1 MKKPPDTSYCTLYI
15 MRHAETEANA
25 SGILGSDTVLTEKGK
40 EQAKKAAERFKDI
53 HFDTVY
59 TSDLIRTQQ
68 TAEFI
73 TLERK
78 IAFKATN
85 AIRERY
91 YGKLEGSSF
100 EEYRAVLK
108 EHLEKIKDMSDDQR
122 IQQRM
127 VEGMETEEN
136 VISRLITFLREIAL
150 AYPGKNVLIVS
161 HGNVMRVL
169 LTHLGFVKHNELP
182 IGAIENTGVIKL
194 TSDGVDFF
202 IEEVVGINRAR

>member
-1 MKKPPDTSYCTLYI
+1 MKKVSEESYCTLYV

-40 EQAKKAAERFKDI
+40 EQAKKAAERFKDV
-53 HFDTVY
+53 HFDAVY

-78 IAFKATN
+78 IAFTATK
-85 AIRERY
+85 AIRERH

-100 EEYRAVLK
+100 EDYRVVLK
-108 EHLEKIKDMSDDQR
+108 EYLEKIKDLSDDQR
-122 IQQRM
+122 IKQKM
-127 VEGMETEEN
+127 VEGMETEED
-136 VISRLITFLREIAL
+136 VIGRIITFLREVAL
-150 AYPGKNVLIVS
+150 AYPDKNVLIVS

-194 TSDGVDFF
+194 KSDGVDFF
-202 IEEVVGINRAR
+202 VEEVTGINRPQ

>member
-1 MKKPPDTSYCTLYI
+1 

-40 EQAKKAAERFKDI
+40 EQAKKAAERFKDV
-53 HFDTVY
+53 HFDAVY

-78 IAFKATN
+78 IAFTATK
-85 AIRERY
+85 AIRERH

-100 EEYRAVLK
+100 EDYRVVLK
-108 EHLEKIKDMSDDQR
+108 EYLEKIKDLSDDQR
-122 IQQRM
+122 IKQKM
-127 VEGMETEEN
+127 VEGMETEED
-136 VISRLITFLREIAL
+136 VIGRIITFLREVAL
-150 AYPGKNVLIVS
+150 AYPDKNVLIVS

-194 TSDGVDFF
+194 KSDGVDFF
-202 IEEVVGINRAR
+202 VEEVTGINRPQ